1 MSKQDPDVSKRNG
14 DDDDDFAPI
23 FKLAEQIAVLQEQAR
38 SAYQPIV
45 DDIIRSGCR
54 DVHKIEHA
62 LDGLLSFAGSDTCL
76 PLFRRLCRYYWD
88 IDPVAAAEYVLAYR
102 EMWDSEE

>member
-1 MSKQDPDVSKRNG
+1 MSKQDPDVAKQNG
-14 DDDDDFAPI
+14 DDDVDSAPI
-23 FKLAEQIAVLQEQAR
+23 IKLAEQIAVIHEQAR
-38 SAYQPIV
+38 CEYRPIV
-45 DDIIRSGCR
+45 DDIIRSGRR
-54 DVHKIEHA
+54 DVREIEQT

-88 IDPVAAAEYVLAYR
+88 IDPVAAAEHVLAYR